1 MFSKFG
7 KNMRK
12 TWQLINTVLHPNSK
26 RNNLPNKLIS
36 KGVEITNSKIIMD
49 EFCSYFASSGKL
61 ISEDILVSAS
71 STSDFKKYL
80 GPSCQKSMVLDPVSE
95 FEVQRIVSEL
105 IGSSS
110 CGPDQIPAKALKFI
124 LPSILSPLTILV
136 NLSFLNGTFPSA
148 LKSARLVVLHKGGSR
163 DDPSNYRPISLLSAF
178 SKIFEKFINSELL
191 SFFL

>member
-1 MFSKFG
+1 
-7 KNMRK
+7 
-12 TWQLINTVLHPNSK
+12 
-26 RNNLPNKLIS
+26 
-36 KGVEITNSKIIMD
+36 MD
-49 EFCSYFASSGKL
+49 EFCSYLVFIRKS
-61 ISEDILVSAS
+61 ISEDILAGAS
-71 STSDFKKYL
+71 STSDFRKYL
-80 GPSCQKSMVLDPVSE
+80 DPSCQKSMALDPVSE

-163 DDPSNYRPISLLSAF
+163 DDPSNYRLIYLLSAF
-178 SKIFEKFINSELL
+178 SNFFGKCMYSRLL
-191 SFFL
+191 SFLDKKYFFSITISLVFALNTQQNMLAWPC

>member
-1 MFSKFG
+1 
-7 KNMRK
+7 
-12 TWQLINTVLHPNSK
+12 L
-26 RNNLPNKLIS
+26 
-36 KGVEITNSKIIMD
+36 SKID
-49 EFCSYFASSGKL
+49 GFGA
-61 ISEDILVSAS
+61 
-71 STSDFKKYL
+71 
-80 GPSCQKSMVLDPVSE
+80 CQKSMAVSE

-178 SKIFEKFINSELL
+178 SKIFEKCMYSRLL
-191 SFFL
+191 SFLDKKKTNNFSITISLVFALNTQQNMLAWSC